1 MERLLAHQDDLSLEF
16 EVSVRCPLKLYTL
29 DSLLDYLLW
38 CLCGLPLPVLNLF
51 PKCLLDNFLTN
62 MPLFLALFCLM
73 LLAILG
79 LDMMGAILLLS
90 LPIGLVLNLA
100 DRKVL
105 GRLDDM
111 IYRLFNWGRCLL

>member
-1 MERLLAHQDDLSLEF
+1 MDRLLAHQDDLSLEF
-16 EVSVRCPLKLYTL
+16 EVSIRCPLKLNTL

-38 CLCGLPLPVLNLF
+38 CLRRLPFPVLNLL
-51 PKCLLDNFLTN
+51 PQCLLDNLLTN

-90 LPIGLVLNLA
+90 LPIGLMLNLA
-100 DRKVL
+100 DWKVL

-111 IYRLFNWGRCLL
+111 IYRLFNWGSCLL